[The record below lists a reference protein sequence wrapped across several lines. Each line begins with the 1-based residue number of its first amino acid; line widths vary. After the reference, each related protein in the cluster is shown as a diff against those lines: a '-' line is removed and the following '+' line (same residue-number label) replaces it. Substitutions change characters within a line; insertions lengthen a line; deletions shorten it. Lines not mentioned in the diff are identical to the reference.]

1 MITMASVV
9 IYGLTLNESVGFFTQ
24 MKPWRGGW
32 GPALSRTRL
41 AIGGAVCSL
50 DRTRHGARDNI

>member
-32 GPALSRTRL
+32 EARFVANS
-41 AIGGAVCSL
+41 IG
-50 DRTRHGARDNI
+50 DRWRGVFAGSDSPWGEG